1 MATRTTRAASQ
12 AHNNNKHENM
22 KIFQKQFQNARRR
35 KHPIPICRHGGVR
48 WYGVGKT
55 SRRKTIYIEFPLSN
69 SASCQ
74 KPLKADLTY
83 KVKKLSN
90 YLKRINRFI

>member
-35 KHPIPICRHGGVR
+35 KHPIPICRHGGGRLSWMVR
-48 WYGVGKT
+48 SW
-55 SRRKTIYIEFPLSN
+55 EN
-69 SASCQ
+69 
-74 KPLKADLTY
+74 KAKENNL
-83 KVKKLSN
+83 N
-90 YLKRINRFI
+90 